1 MHIVPIF
8 IVLCASMAN
17 MGPAATPYAIML
29 IAVLCFFIV
38 TYFLSYHAEKT
49 EGLVTCVYVDEAI
62 HDGDLTKAPSIM
74 ETTYE
79 DDVNNVH
86 RKMGL
91 GTLLCNEG
99 EFAVK

>member
-1 MHIVPIF
+1 MHLVPIF
-8 IVLCASMAN
+8 IVLCVAMAN
-17 MGPAATPYAIML
+17 MGTAATPYAIML

-49 EGLVTCVYVDEAI
+49 EGLVTCIYVDEALN
-62 HDGDLTKAPSIM
+62 DGDLAKAPAILK
-74 ETTYE
+74 TTYQ
-79 DDVNNVH
+79 DDVDNKH
-86 RKMGL
+86 RNMGL